1 MQSTAVFRCRT
12 HRKMAMFVAQSP
24 QSRTTTGEAVPV
36 SDANTS
42 VPVAIEVRSIDYVPD
57 AERHGGLTSQFTLWV
72 AANLQITAIVTGALA
87 VVFGGDVFWS
97 LVALLLGQLIG
108 GAVMALHAAQGPQL
122 GLPQMISCRVQF
134 GIYGAVIP
142 IVAVCLMYIGFS
154 ASGCV
159 LAGQAVSQLLHVDD
173 ATGIVIFSCFIVL
186 VTVLGYRFIHVLGRV
201 ASIVGIAAFLYMFS
215 RLFATHDIAAVLANR
230 HFSLSKFLLA
240 MSLSASWQIAYGPY
254 VADYS
259 RYLPRNTSAPRVF
272 AAVGL
277 GSIIGSQIAM
287 TFGVLAAALAGKQFE
302 HNEVAYI
309 VSLGSTAGVAGL
321 LYFSIAFGKVTVTS
335 LNAYGSFMS
344 MATIVSG
351 LRRNFRISV
360 WHRFFYIVAMVGV
373 SALLAL
379 TGRHSFLKS
388 FESFILCLL
397 AVFTPWSAINL
408 IDYYCFTRSRY
419 DVPALTDPDGR
430 YGRWNK
436 TGIAIYL
443 IGILVQIP
451 FISTAF
457 YTGPLVEP
465 LGGVD
470 ISWIVGLLVPGALY
484 YSFGRASQN
493 RAPTHLILPT

>member
-1 MQSTAVFRCRT
+1 M
-12 HRKMAMFVAQSP
+12 
-24 QSRTTTGEAVPV
+24 PV
-36 SDANTS
+36 SNANKPMTGS
-42 VPVAIEVRSIDYVPD
+42 IEVRSIDYVPD
-57 AERHGGLTSQFTLWV
+57 GERHGGLASQFTLWL

-108 GAVMALHAAQGPQL
+108 GTVMALHAAQGPQL

-159 LAGQAVSQLLHVDD
+159 LAGQAVGHLLHVEDGL
-173 ATGIVIFSCFIVL
+173 GIVIFSCFIVI
-186 VTVLGYRFIHVLGRV
+186 VTLFGYRFIHLLGRV
-201 ASIVGIAAFLYMFS
+201 ASLVGIAAFFYMFS
-215 RLFATHDIAAVLANR
+215 RLFASHDISALLADR

-259 RYLPRNTSAPRVF
+259 RYLPRSTSVARVF
-272 AAVGL
+272 TAVGL
-277 GSIIGSQIAM
+277 GSVIGSQVSM

-302 HNEVAYI
+302 HHEVAYI
-309 VSLGSTAGVAGL
+309 VSLGSTGAVAGL

-351 LRRNFRISV
+351 FRRGLRISV
-360 WHRFFYIVAMVGV
+360 VHRFLYIVSMVGV

-408 IDYYCFTRSRY
+408 VDYYCFTRSRY
-419 DVPALTDPDGR
+419 DVPALSDPAGR
-430 YGRWNK
+430 YGRWNM
-436 TGIAIYL
+436 TGVVIYL
-443 IGILVQIP
+443 LGILVQIP
-451 FISTAF
+451 FLSTAF

-484 YSFGRASQN
+484 YAFGRASQR
-493 RAPTHLILPT
+493 RAPPQLILPQSL

>member
-1 MQSTAVFRCRT
+1 M
-12 HRKMAMFVAQSP
+12 
-24 QSRTTTGEAVPV
+24 PV
-36 SDANTS
+36 SDAYKS
-42 VPVAIEVRSIDYVPD
+42 LPASIEVRSIDYVPD
-57 AERHGGLTSQFTLWV
+57 RERHGGLASQFTLWL

-97 LVALLLGQLIG
+97 LVALSLGQLIG

-159 LAGQAVSQLLHVDD
+159 LAGQAVGQLLHVDD
-173 ATGIVIFSCFIVL
+173 GVGIVIFSCFIVI
-186 VTVLGYRFIHVLGRV
+186 VTLLGYRFIHLLGRV
-201 ASIVGIAAFLYMFS
+201 ASIVGMAAFVYMFS
-215 RLFATHDIAAVLANR
+215 RMFVYHDIAALLAER

-259 RYLPRNTSAPRVF
+259 RYLPRDTSVARVF
-272 AAVGL
+272 TAVGL
-277 GSIIGSQIAM
+277 GSVIGSQISM

-302 HNEVAYI
+302 HHEVAYI
-309 VSLGSTAGVAGL
+309 VSLGSTGAVASL

-344 MATIVSG
+344 MATIVG
-351 LRRNFRISV
+351 GFRRALRIPL
-360 WHRFFYIVAMVGV
+360 WHRFFYIVSMVGV

-379 TGRHSFLKS
+379 TGRHSFLKA
-388 FESFILCLL
+388 FEAFILCLL

-419 DVPALTDPDGR
+419 DVPALSDPDGR
-430 YGRWNK
+430 YGRWNM
-436 TGIAIYL
+436 TGIVIYL

-451 FISTAF
+451 FLSTAF

-470 ISWIVGLLVPGALY
+470 ISWVVGLLVPGVLY
-484 YSFGRASQN
+484 YGFARASRR
-493 RAPTHLILPT
+493 RAPLKLILPT